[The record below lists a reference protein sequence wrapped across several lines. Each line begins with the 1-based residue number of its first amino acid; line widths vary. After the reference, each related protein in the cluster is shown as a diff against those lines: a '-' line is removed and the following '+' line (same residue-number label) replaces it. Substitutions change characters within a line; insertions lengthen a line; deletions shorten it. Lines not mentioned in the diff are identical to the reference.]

1 MAYSSYLYL
10 SDAFG
15 LWQRC
20 DAQQYPVTPKLGKA
34 LFGNAVMPSSTQF
47 IPELGKA
54 LFGNIVTFSSI
65 HVHLAPSQGWGMAL
79 VLLIQPGVEGVVCHL
94 LPHRVPCLVSGRAPR
109 GDVCRSCNLGPAHGR
124 LVPGILVQ
132 QTIPRTGVS
141 KITGDPRPFILLGKP
156 GTQHLADAGR
166 LHLLPGSHT
175 TDCSGALSIL
185 TRVLFDY

>member
-54 LFGNIVTFSSI
+54 LSGNAVMPSSTQFI
-65 HVHLAPSQGWGMAL
+65 PELGKALSGNAVMPSSTQFIPELGKAL
-79 VLLIQPGVEGVVCHL
+79 SRKCNKQTYKAIL
-94 LPHRVPCLVSGRAPR
+94 PR
-109 GDVCRSCNLGPAHGR
+109 GLLRASPRSSACSLYM
-124 LVPGILVQ
+124 
-132 QTIPRTGVS
+132 
-141 KITGDPRPFILLGKP
+141 LLCMPPPHAAGQWFARMLP
-156 GTQHLADAGR
+156 TRAICARFQHRFSAQASASCTASAPVTCSSSSSS
-166 LHLLPGSHT
+166 HVLP
-175 TDCSGALSIL
+175 I
-185 TRVLFDY
+185 RF